1 MTMLKVGIIGV
12 GLHGS
17 RYAQHLVT
25 DVEGMELVAVCRRS
39 EAVFALA
46 DRWDCRGYTD
56 WQQLVADNGVE
67 AVISVLPPML
77 NLEVSRAVAAA
88 GKPLLIEKPLAGT
101 VADGEKIVSL
111 FQDNN
116 IPLTVGQT
124 LRYNQVIAGLKEQ
137 LPQLGKL
144 YSFYANQRLEPSTLG
159 WHENPEIAGAGV
171 SFHTAVHVIDALSC
185 ITGLKVKRLIALAGR
200 HHNQSLEDLL
210 TVMVEMENGVV
221 GTVDCSKVAKAR
233 SGRFEFVCEEGQLFG
248 EQVHNQLGIIRGRD
262 VETLDPGSPVPTIL
276 PLLEQWRDFLVGTAD
291 NPVTGE
297 QGLAALRF
305 CDGCLR
311 SAANGSWVS
320 L

>member
-1 MTMLKVGIIGV
+1 MGILQVGIIGV

-17 RYAQHLVT
+17 RYAQHVIT
-25 DVEGMELVAVCRRS
+25 DVEGMELAAVCRRS
-39 EAVFALA
+39 EAVLEMAE
-46 DRWDCRGYTD
+46 RWGCRGYRD
-56 WQQLVADNGVE
+56 WQQLVHDSNVE

-101 VADGEKIVSL
+101 VADGEEILSV
-111 FQDNN
+111 FQDKN

-124 LRYNQVIAGLKEQ
+124 LRYNQVITGLKGK
-137 LPQLGKL
+137 LPEMGKL
-144 YSFYANQRLEPSTLG
+144 YSFYANQRLEPSTLA
-159 WHENPEIAGAGV
+159 WHGNPESAGAGV
-171 SFHTAVHVIDALSC
+171 SFHTAVHVIDALFY
-185 ITGLKVKRLIALAGR
+185 ITGLQVKGLIALAGR

-233 SGRFEFVCEEGQLFG
+233 SGRFEFVCEEGQLLG
-248 EQVHNQLGIIRGRD
+248 EQVHNRLDIIKGRD
-262 VETLDPGSPVPTIL
+262 MAALDPGPPVPTIL
-276 PLLEQWRDFLVGTAD
+276 PLLEQWRDFLTGSAE

-297 QGLAALRF
+297 EGLAALKF
-305 CDGCLR
+305 CDACLR
-311 SAANGSWVS
+311 SAAEGRWIS